1 MRAIPV
7 VGSFGNTLK
16 WKLVSASFVRRDYGW
31 GGWEGEINIQWRFR
45 GDSAN
50 GTEMRSWMGRSEL
63 S

>member
-16 WKLVSASFVRRDYGW
+16 WKLDQQVLLGGTMVG
-31 GGWEGEINIQWRFR
+31 GGWEGEINIQWSFR

-50 GTEMRSWMGRSEL
+50 GTEMRSWMGLSEL

>member
-1 MRAIPV
+1 M
-7 VGSFGNTLK
+7 VG
-16 WKLVSASFVRRDYGW
+16 
-31 GGWEGEINIQWRFR
+31 GGWEGEINIQWSFR